1 MLTDATIAVE
11 EEEESEVKEADSAA
25 KKSKIDITDDM
36 LRIFVRF
43 DVQRRFFNI
52 VAMEMLAKQFGM
64 QVMPSAVE
72 LRNKKEDVPLMNLI
86 MNGRNLS
93 LEQYFEVKDELDKD
107 PEAMQQLIRDRQEH
121 IAYRRE
127 DGEDTPSENS
137 EELMALASDSE
148 EDGDY
153 EKLLDGNYNASMA
166 SMADECMSQMSEEDE
181 ATPVKPRARRAK

>member
-11 EEEESEVKEADSAA
+11 EEEESEVKEAESAA

-36 LRIFVRF
+36 LSIFVRF

-72 LRNKKEDVPLMNLI
+72 LRNKKENVPLVNLI

-93 LEQYFEVKDELDKD
+93 LEQYFEVKDELYNN
-107 PEAMQQLIRDRQEH
+107 PEAMQ
-121 IAYRRE
+121 
-127 DGEDTPSENS
+127 
-137 EELMALASDSE
+137 
-148 EDGDY
+148 
-153 EKLLDGNYNASMA
+153 
-166 SMADECMSQMSEEDE
+166 
-181 ATPVKPRARRAK
+181 